1 MSRKRNFFIQDPE
14 IALIGAVAA
23 IAAFAIFVFEFGWPR
38 WTQSAAKAPPAS
50 LVCPQEKTCQ
60 TEKP

>member
-1 MSRKRNFFIQDPE
+1 MSRKRKLFIQDPE

-23 IAAFAIFVFEFGWPR
+23 IAAFAIFVFEFAWPR
-38 WTQSAAKAPPAS
+38 WTHSAVKAAPAI

-60 TEKP
+60 TENQ